1 VAAISRRREGA
12 DYTWPGYV
20 DALTTLLMVLIFL
33 LSIFSVAQFTLST
46 VLTNR
51 DSAIDTLNR
60 QIADIASQLSLE
72 KRSAEDLQ
80 KDVVRLTLLTR
91 QLQTERERLNV
102 DLASQRKTAEELRA
116 ERERL
121 DLALAGQRKTAEELR
136 AERERLNTDLAAQR
150 KSAEELKAERDRANT
165 DLAAQRKTTDEA
177 TAERDRL
184 SALLRD
190 ATREIET
197 RTTDMQKEIERQR
210 LELTRLA
217 ASLAAANN
225 EKGKLFADLTE
236 EQKQTA
242 EQKAAAIRLTTEV
255 AALKDELARLG
266 SLLDAAETKARQQQA
281 QIVDLGQ
288 KLNRALASKV
298 EELARYRSEF
308 FGKLREALAGQRDVQ
323 IVGDRFVFQSEVLF
337 PSGSAE
343 LQPAGEK
350 QLASVAQRLVDISRK
365 IPKDI
370 SWVLQVDGH
379 TDNKPIRS
387 AQFPSNWELSAARAI
402 AVVKFLHDQ
411 GIANENLVAAGYGE
425 YQPLSTT
432 DTARNRRIELKLTN
446 R

>member
-1 VAAISRRREGA
+1 MAAISRRRDGA

-51 DSAIDTLNR
+51 ESAIDTLNR

-80 KDVVRLTLLTR
+80 KDVSRLTVLTR
-91 QLQTERERLNV
+91 QLQIERERLN
-102 DLASQRKTAEELRA
+102 
-116 ERERL
+116 L
-121 DLALAGQRKTAEELR
+121 DLAGQRKTAEELR

-150 KSAEELKAERDRANT
+150 KSVEALRADRERANS
-165 DLAAQRKTTDEA
+165 DLAAQRKSIDEA

-184 SALLRD
+184 STLLRD

-197 RTTDMQKEIERQR
+197 KTGDMQKEIERQR

-242 EQKAAAIRLTTEV
+242 EQKAASIRLTTEV
-255 AALKDELARLG
+255 AGLKDELARLA
-266 SLLDAAETKARQQQA
+266 SLLDASEAKAKQQQA

-288 KLNRALASKV
+288 QLNRALASRV

-308 FGKLREALAGQRDVQ
+308 FGKLRDALAGQRDVQ

-337 PSGSAE
+337 PSGSAQ
-343 LQPAGEK
+343 LQPGGEK
-350 QLASVAQRLVDISRK
+350 QLANVAQRLIDIASK

-370 SWVLQVDGH
+370 KWVLQVDGH
-379 TDNKPIRS
+379 TDDKPIKS
-387 AQFPSNWELSAARAI
+387 AQFPSNWELSSARAI

-411 GIANENLVAAGYGE
+411 GIPNENLVAAGYGE
-425 YQPLSTT
+425 YQPLSST

>member
-1 VAAISRRREGA
+1 MAAISRRRDGA

-51 DSAIDTLNR
+51 ESAIDTLNR

-80 KDVVRLTLLTR
+80 KDVSRLTVLTR
-91 QLQTERERLNV
+91 QLQIERERLN
-102 DLASQRKTAEELRA
+102 
-116 ERERL
+116 L
-121 DLALAGQRKTAEELR
+121 DLAGQRKTAEELR

-150 KSAEELKAERDRANT
+150 KSVEALRADRERANS
-165 DLAAQRKTTDEA
+165 DLAAQRKSIDEA

-184 SALLRD
+184 STLLRD

-197 RTTDMQKEIERQR
+197 RTGDMQKEIERQR

-242 EQKAAAIRLTTEV
+242 EQKAASIRLTTEV
-255 AALKDELARLG
+255 AGLKDELARLA
-266 SLLDAAETKARQQQA
+266 SLLDASEAKAKQQQA

-288 KLNRALASKV
+288 QLNRALASRV

-308 FGKLREALAGQRDVQ
+308 FGKLRDALAGQRDVQ

-337 PSGSAE
+337 PSGSAQ
-343 LQPAGEK
+343 LQPGGEK
-350 QLASVAQRLVDISRK
+350 QLANVAQRLIDIASK

-370 SWVLQVDGH
+370 KWVLQVDGH
-379 TDNKPIRS
+379 TDDKPIKS
-387 AQFPSNWELSAARAI
+387 AQFPSNWELSSARAI

-411 GIANENLVAAGYGE
+411 GIPNENLVAAGYGE
-425 YQPLSTT
+425 YQPLSST
-432 DTARNRRIELKLTN
+432 DTARNRRIELKLTS

>member
-1 VAAISRRREGA
+1 MAAISRRREGA

-51 DSAIDTLNR
+51 ESAIDTLNR

-80 KDVVRLTLLTR
+80 KDVSRLTLLTR

-102 DLASQRKTAEELRA
+102 DLAGQRKTAEELRA

-121 DLALAGQRKTAEELR
+121 NLDLAAQRKSVETLR
-136 AERERLNTDLAAQR
+136 TDRDRLNTDLAAQR

-165 DLAAQRKTTDEA
+165 DLAAQRKSIDEA

-197 RTTDMQKEIERQR
+197 KTGDMQKEIERQR

-225 EKGKLFADLTE
+225 EKGRLFADLTE

-242 EQKAAAIRLTTEV
+242 EQKAATIRLTTEV
-255 AALKDELARLG
+255 AGLKDELARLG
-266 SLLDAAETKARQQQA
+266 SAARRRRVQGEAAAGADRRSRPEAQPGAGQQGRGAGALPFGVLRQAARGA
-281 QIVDLGQ
+281 GRPAR
-288 KLNRALASKV
+288 RADRRRPLRVPVGGAV
-298 EELARYRSEF
+298 PVRLRAAPAGR
-308 FGKLREALAGQRDVQ
+308 REAARERRPAAGRDRQ
-323 IVGDRFVFQSEVLF
+323 
-337 PSGSAE
+337 
-343 LQPAGEK
+343 
-350 QLASVAQRLVDISRK
+350 K

-370 SWVLQVDGH
+370 NWVLQVDGH
-379 TDNKPIRS
+379 TDDKPIKS
-387 AQFPSNWELSAARAI
+387 PQFPSNWELSTARAI
-402 AVVKFLHDQ
+402 AVVKFLNEQ

-425 YQPLSTT
+425 YQPLSPT